1 MPEVVAP
8 NGMTALDKSRSL
20 VLIADGKLG
29 TRANFPRNILND
41 LAPGFSP
48 EDTKILQTMIALG
61 IETNLKILEMR
72 SLRHRHHGLWYD
84 QRSIMTASLLL
95 LALVRS
101 GNGGLIPGGLE
112 ELVGQ
117 HPHFSGPIDPTSHL
131 NGDTD
136 DSRSAASSRWCC
148 GGSNSGQTSRLT
160 CRGRHECCVS

>member
-29 TRANFPRNILND
+29 TRANFPRNTLND
-41 LAPGFSP
+41 PAPGFSP

-61 IETNLKILEMR
+61 IETNLKILEVR

-84 QRSIMTASLLL
+84 LRSIMTASLLL

-101 GNGGLIPGGLE
+101 GNGALIPGGLE
-112 ELVGQ
+112 ARWPAPALFR
-117 HPHFSGPIDPTSHL
+117 PNRSH
-131 NGDTD
+131 
-136 DSRSAASSRWCC
+136 RPFEWRC
-148 GGSNSGQTSRLT
+148 GLIRD
-160 CRGRHECCVS
+160 RR